1 VGSSGLKYL
10 TRRARL
16 DCAEGRLPA
25 IVDTMLKGVSMITS
39 DLIAR
44 LMHTIEQLLEGA
56 NTIRRLPEMS
66 HGA

>member
-1 VGSSGLKYL
+1 
-10 TRRARL
+10 
-16 DCAEGRLPA
+16 
-25 IVDTMLKGVSMITS
+25 MLKGVSMITS